1 MTLAGFESPN
11 AGRIAIDG
19 RDVTWLPPNKRDIG
33 MVFQKYALFPHLTV
47 RDNVAF
53 PLRMRGVPKEAR
65 HRKADEAL
73 DTVGLTDLGHRLPAQ
88 LSGGQQQRVALAR
101 AIVYQ
106 PPLLLMDEPLGALDK
121 KLRERMQ
128 SEIKH
133 LQRALGA
140 TVIYVTHDQ
149 EEALTMADRI
159 AVLNRGKL
167 VQVGTPDEL
176 YNRPRSRFVANFIG
190 ETNFLA
196 ATLVGQTDGRGQLQL
211 ADGTMVMA
219 SAGETLAK
227 PGDAVHISLRPEGF
241 TVTPGTGEGLTGR
254 VEEIIFAGATRLLTV
269 RPTHGPQDQPLI
281 TIRQAASTP
290 PPQMGETVTLTWQPD
305 AALFFGEDG
314 Q

>member
-1 MTLAGFESPN
+1 
-11 AGRIAIDG
+11 
-19 RDVTWLPPNKRDIG
+19 
-33 MVFQKYALFPHLTV
+33 
-47 RDNVAF
+47 
-53 PLRMRGVPKEAR
+53 
-65 HRKADEAL
+65 
-73 DTVGLTDLGHRLPAQ
+73 
-88 LSGGQQQRVALAR
+88 VALAR